1 MNIEKTQFLN
11 RAHHSG
17 HNGKTASEETQK
29 KPTTLAADNTD
40 KFDPN
45 TTTYK
50 NTYNRPAH
58 RTENNRINDEDFGRK
73 AGKSSLQLKNDA
85 VRDMVQGQVSTQA
98 KKGAPYR
105 PAFGAHPDILSAL
118 QTAEAT
124 SAKHAD
130 YWGVEATAERLF
142 TFASTLAGDN
152 PAALEAMRTAFLKG
166 FQQAAGAWSG
176 AGGGKLPSVSY
187 QTRDR
192 VLQMFDERM
201 NHLMERNP
209 GHIVTSGWEGNWTTK
224 DFSQFIFKRNPRR
237 FIKTAGI
244 VLF

>member
-1 MNIEKTQFLN
+1 MNIEKAQFLH
-11 RAHHSG
+11 RTVHSG
-17 HNGKTASEETQK
+17 QQAKSASEETQK
-29 KPTTLAADNTD
+29 KPTTSSADNTD

-50 NTYNRPAH
+50 NTYNRP
-58 RTENNRINDEDFGRK
+58 TNRSEHNRVTDDDFRNK
-73 AGKSSLQLKNDA
+73 AGRSSRQLKNDA
-85 VRDMVQGQVSTQA
+85 VRDMVQGQVSAQA
-98 KKGAPYR
+98 RKGSPYK
-105 PAFGAHPDILSAL
+105 PFSKHPDIMSAF
-118 QTAEAT
+118 QAAEAT

-130 YWGVEATAERLF
+130 YWGVEATSERLF

-176 AGGGKLPSVSY
+176 AGGGSLPSISY

-192 VLQMFDERM
+192 VLEMFDERM
-201 NHLMERNP
+201 NQLMEKNP

-224 DFSQFIFKRNPRR
+224 DFS
-237 FIKTAGI
+237 
-244 VLF
+244 